1 MTTYHFLQNMLFL
14 TLFSGISSGLT
25 FITTVTVLSI
35 CVPLLAEGLYIPM
48 RPHSRLIKKD
58 AAGEHQEV
66 RKFIFVFV
74 WILIPDVIIQM
85 FFVPRAY
92 LTDFDFPVH
101 DQVIKSSPFFENKDQ
116 HHQST
121 FESNND
127 DSRRIVRK
135 ADLEKSLEAA
145 EEPVDYYNRWILENM
160 G

>member
-1 MTTYHFLQNMLFL
+1 MY
-14 TLFSGISSGLT
+14 
-25 FITTVTVLSI
+25 
-35 CVPLLAEGLYIPM
+35 
-48 RPHSRLIKKD
+48 
-58 AAGEHQEV
+58 
-66 RKFIFVFV
+66 
-74 WILIPDVIIQM
+74 
-85 FFVPRAY
+85 FVPRAY